1 MSYAASQFVSGRG
14 RTQLVV
20 IFLYAGIV
28 VALIHLLFNFFRL
41 VIIPQTTL
49 GDLVVLGEENW
60 VDTLQVLLSLLQ
72 FLIFLTTAVL
82 FLMWIHR
89 AYRNLS
95 ALGVSR
101 LEYSP
106 GWAVGGFFIPFASL
120 VIPYRVM
127 KEIWVKSVSQVNA
140 PVGTYRP
147 PGGSLSLLGWWWGFW
162 LVSNFLDQAVFRMSG
177 LQETP
182 DRLFTIAKVEIVADA
197 FNIVAAFLAIQVV
210 KGISERQEES
220 SKFLQTYM
228 PPPPPPPSAFTPQI
242 SE

>member
-1 MSYAASQFVSGRG
+1 MSYATSQFVSGRG

-28 VALIHLLFNFFRL
+28 VALIHLLFNFFVL

-49 GDLVVLGEENW
+49 GDLIVLGEETW
-60 VDTLQVLLSLLQ
+60 VDMMQVLLSLLQ
-72 FLIFLTTAVL
+72 ILIFVATAVL

-106 GWAVGGFFIPFASL
+106 TWAVGGFFVPFASL
-120 VIPYRVM
+120 FIPYRVM
-127 KEIWVKSVSQVNA
+127 KEIWVRSVSQVSA
-140 PVGTYRP
+140 QTVTYGTQ
-147 PGGSLSLLGWWWGFW
+147 GGSLSLLGWWWGFW
-162 LVSNFLDQAVFRMSG
+162 IVSNFLDQAVFRMYG
-177 LQETP
+177 LTETP
-182 DRLFTIAKVEIVADA
+182 DMLFAIAKVEIIADA
-197 FNIVAAFLAIQVV
+197 VSIVAAFLAIQVV

-220 SKFLQTYM
+220 SKLLQTYM
-228 PPPPPPPSAFTPQI
+228 PPPPP
-242 SE
+242 SEFMS